1 MLRRE
6 ATPARGEHELCVHRD
21 LEHARLTASAYRVR
35 RCEAKFGFPANRR
48 FPMNDAEHARL
59 AIGGATRSFNAG
71 NITAGQRDRI
81 QAEARAKLK
90 G

>member
-6 ATPARGEHELCVHRD
+6 ATLTGYEDQAMKLDAEARKKIPK
-21 LEHARLTASAYRVR
+21 
-35 RCEAKFGFPANRR
+35 AKFGFPAKRR